1 MYFEDDEMDTQ
12 ADKGNMYIGD
22 IFYTER
28 IINYLNF
35 GILEYDMI
43 SPSIISIKM
52 EIIIWKYLYTL
63 NLYSDIYNTLM

>member
-1 MYFEDDEMDTQ
+1 MDTQ

-52 EIIIWKYLYTL
+52 EIII
-63 NLYSDIYNTLM
+63 